1 MASLFKKHPVAVILS
16 VLFHAG
22 LIAFFIFGFELFDEP
37 VESKPPVNIV
47 KATVI
52 DDSKVRAE
60 ANKLKELE
68 KKKKRDEQK
77 RLEKLKNDQLKEEKK
92 LDELKKQQLD
102 QSKKIKDQKVA
113 EAARLAKLKKQQAE
127 QAKKKA
133 ADDKQKKA
141 ELAKKKALDKKKKA
155 QAAKQKKANEAEK
168 KRIEQQ
174 KADFAEMMAA
184 ANQEENDRNDEK
196 AISSYSQQIQL
207 KVSNSWIEP
216 AFDFENLKCV
226 VRVQLFPDGGVVDAI
241 VVQGSG
247 NALFDLSVQRATMR
261 AAPLPVPDDSALFN
275 KMRHIEFIFDPNKR

>member
-77 RLEKLKNDQLKEEKK
+77 RLEKLKNDRLKEEKK

-155 QAAKQKKANEAEK
+155 QAAKQKKANEAK
-168 KRIEQQ
+168 KRAVREQADALEAMRAAAHEEEQERLAQ
-174 KADFAEMMAA
+174 KAIA
-184 ANQEENDRNDEK
+184 
-196 AISSYSQQIQL
+196 SYSDIIRQKVERNWIQPSGNISGL
-207 KVSNSWIEP
+207 S
-216 AFDFENLKCV
+216 CV
-226 VRVQLFPDGGVVDAI
+226 VRVQLIPGGDVANAQVI
-241 VVQGSG
+241 KGSG
-247 NALFDLSVQRATMR
+247 NALFDRSVELATR
-261 AAPLPVPDDSALFN
+261 KASPLPIPNDPTMFN
-275 KMRHIEFIFDPNKR
+275 QFRNLEFYFKPGE